1 MSEYDDSK
9 LVTQKKQ
16 QEDDTDLN
24 WIAMPLI
31 VWALIF
37 SCGCWLLEPD
47 GLFFPVSIFLI
58 GGIIACFAGW
68 MVKNDLSGAN
78 LVSPLKNKAKDIFVE
93 QQRKELSD
101 YITLLRNADDE
112 EVGLAL
118 AASLNFAYYF
128 ETETTIDLFE
138 PATALVFR
146 PDLAFQFAKH
156 IEEAQAS
163 GNVVAAAEKMVWVH
177 TLRASKNGQLRG
189 LGRELWGELISR
201 GISHVYIN
209 REAIE
214 MFTNKPAILV
224 RLGDV
229 PAGLMP
235 RNMDNSKPNE
245 AKTTGTKKKRSA
257 KKRLEELQKLHQ
269 DGLVTDDVFE
279 KMQVEILKDQ

>member
-1 MSEYDDSK
+1 MSKIDDIE
-9 LVTQKKQ
+9 QEAKKEQ
-16 QEDDTDLN
+16 QEPDVDLN
-24 WIAMPLI
+24 WIAIALTTWAI
-31 VWALIF
+31 VF
-37 SCGCWLLEPD
+37 TCGAMLFKPD
-47 GLFFPVSIFLI
+47 ELFLTVSIFIVGCLI
-58 GGIIACFAGW
+58 SGGIGW
-68 MVKNDLSGAN
+68 MAENGLSSSN
-78 LVSPLKNKAKDIFVE
+78 LTTPIKNKAKDIFVE

-128 ETETTIDLFE
+128 QTETTIDLFE
-138 PATALVFR
+138 PGTALMVQ
-146 PDLAFQFAKH
+146 PDLAFQFAKQ

-163 GNVVAAAEKMVWVH
+163 GNVVDSTQKMVWAH
-177 TLRASKNGQLRG
+177 TLRAWKDGQLRG

-201 GISHVYIN
+201 GMTHVGDHK
-209 REAIE
+209 ESIE
-214 MFTNKPAILV
+214 MFTGKPAMLQ

-229 PAGLMP
+229 PVGLMP

-245 AKTTGTKKKRSA
+245 AKTTGSKKKRSA

-279 KMQVEILKDQ
+279 KMQVEILRDQ